1 MTGYAN
7 YQDPRLQPPE
17 EPERERCGDCAYY
30 KDVPHTQQA
39 SGLRHFSGACVYDV
53 FKANTFKQLAKADL
67 VEVDP
72 TDEPCR
78 DYKEDK

>member
-30 KDVPHTQQA
+30 KDVPRTQQA

-53 FKANTFKQLAKADL
+53 FKAKTLGDL
-67 VEVDP
+67 SAASLIEVDP
-72 TDEPCR
+72 RDEPCSDFEVER
-78 DYKEDK
+78 